1 MTAREVKKIKDRLLI
16 IEDWIQDR
24 EEPSSLPGILEN
36 MNFLL
41 DAIRKDKDQFEK
53 MREQQAGE
61 RNTMNLV
68 GKFLETNELMEK
80 WEEFFK
86 TEQDSA
92 AKAAEEMNKKE
103 MEKLEKMK
111 KDAEEEGI
119 KSPEEPE
126 IKVA

>member
-92 AKAAEEMNKKE
+92 SKAAKEMNKKE
-103 MEKLEKMK
+103 MEKLEKMQK
-111 KDAEEEGI
+111 EAEEEAI